1 MRKPLTRGL
10 SASQAHATM
19 DLWASAK
26 NWEDLTL
33 LYTFEDGSELIETFP
48 RATREATYKVDG
60 EGTYTVD
67 VPTNRFVCH
76 VLGTHCKTAMIRAAK
91 SYIENLGHKA
101 VITEIR
107 GDHES
112 H

>member
-33 LYTFEDGSELIETFP
+33 LYTFADGSQLEMVYP
-48 RATREATYKVDG
+48 RATREASYKVDG
-60 EGTYTVD
+60 EGVYTVN
-67 VPTNRFVCH
+67 VPTNKFVCP
-76 VLGTHCKTAMIRAAK
+76 VLGALCQTKMIQAARLAYEGT
-91 SYIENLGHKA
+91 SVRVLRHENH
-101 VITEIR
+101 
-107 GDHES
+107 
-112 H
+112 